1 MVYDFRNVSILDLSD
16 CQFVCN
22 KVVFDFYTMSL
33 GKALGPGDQ
42 DLDPPHIMGWDDG
55 RGYSCYD
62 DEAQKVVTFR
72 EYIAQAPGTDQGTF
86 SQTIAAAHSIM
97 SIPYLVEKKES
108 SSHQV
113 VWLYLK
119 TG

>member
-22 KVVFDFYTMSL
+22 KIVFDFYTMSL

-42 DLDPPHIMGWDDG
+42 ELVPPHIMGWDDG

-72 EYIAQAPGTDQGTF
+72 EYIAQAPGTDQGN
-86 SQTIAAAHSIM
+86 HSVFCINMNSM
-97 SIPYLVEKKES
+97 SMTVSDKISWWMSLN
-108 SSHQV
+108 
-113 VWLYLK
+113 
-119 TG
+119 TNRF